1 MRYEIRTEED
11 HIGQITMQSIKFIDQ
26 FKDISYNLV
35 LKCNNYLFFPIISY
49 ISKQLLENNKL
60 YIQTKIQAP
69 NFKV

>member
-1 MRYEIRTEED
+1 
-11 HIGQITMQSIKFIDQ
+11 MQSIKFIDQ

-49 ISKQLLENNKL
+49 ISQQLLENNKL